1 MKTLIHAALLAS
13 LAAPLAWSAGT
24 VKVYTPDSEKP
35 KTLTNAEHLLDLV
48 GQPRLANSWWP
59 GAVIG
64 ERQATVKAEQE
75 HRALLARLTSL
86 AEQEDGDDAAAI
98 NSVRQQLQVLKVT
111 GRQKVNLDPDEVR
124 VTEKGNPTLEGEY
137 TLWLPVKPTTVTVM
151 GLISSPGKKPFTPG
165 RDVASYLDEQS
176 LLSGADNS
184 YAWIIYPDGHTQ
196 KAPVA
201 YWNKRHIEP
210 MPGSIIFVG
219 FADHFWTKAYDGLNA
234 DILHSLTQR
243 IPEE

>member
-1 MKTLIHAALLAS
+1 MKTLLRIALIAS
-13 LAAPLAWSAGT
+13 LTSPLAWSAGT
-24 VKVYTPDSEKP
+24 VKVYMPGEAKP

-59 GAVIG
+59 GAVIS
-64 ERQATVKAEQE
+64 ERQATVAAEQQQ
-75 HRALLARLTSL
+75 RALLARLTGL

-98 NSVRQQLQVLKVT
+98 NSVRQQLQGLKVT
-111 GRQKVNLDPDEVR
+111 GRQKVNLDPDKVR
-124 VTEKGNPTLEGEY
+124 IAENGNPTLEGEY
-137 TLWLPVKPTTVTVM
+137 SLWLPTQPTTVTVM
-151 GLISSPGKKPFTPG
+151 GLISSPGDKPFTPG

-184 YAWIIYPDGHTQ
+184 YAWVLYPDGRTQ

-201 YWNKRHIEP
+201 YWNKRHVEP
-210 MPGSIIFVG
+210 MPGSVIFVG

-234 DILHSLTQR
+234 DILHTLMQR
-243 IPEE
+243 IPD

>member
-1 MKTLIHAALLAS
+1 MKTLIHAALITT

-35 KTLTNAEHLLDLV
+35 KTLTDAGHLLDLV

-59 GAVIG
+59 GAVIS
-64 ERQATVKAEQE
+64 ERQSTVAAEQK
-75 HRALLARLTSL
+75 HSALLARLTGL

-98 NSVRQQLQVLKVT
+98 SSVRQQLQAVKVT
-111 GRQKVNLDPDEVR
+111 GRQTVNLDPDVVR
-124 VTEKGNPTLEGEY
+124 VAEKGNPALEGDY
-137 TLWLPVKPTTVTVM
+137 TLWLPVQPSTVTVM
-151 GLISSPGKKPFTPG
+151 GLISRPGKQPFTPG

-184 YAWIIYPDGHTQ
+184 YAWIVYPDGHTQ

-243 IPEE
+243 IPD

>member
-1 MKTLIHAALLAS
+1 MKILIRVALIAS
-13 LAAPLAWSAGT
+13 FATPLAWSAGT
-24 VKVYTPDSEKP
+24 VKVYTQDSAQP
-35 KTLTNAEHLLDLV
+35 KTLTNAGHLIDLV

-59 GAVIG
+59 GALIA
-64 ERQATVKAEQE
+64 ERQKTAEAEQQQKT
-75 HRALLARLTSL
+75 LLARLTGL

-98 NSVRQQLQVLKVT
+98 NSVRQQLQALKIA
-111 GRQKVNLDPDEVR
+111 GRLLVNLDPDDVR
-124 VTEKGNPTLEGEY
+124 VSENGNPVLQGDY
-137 TLWLPVKPTTVTVM
+137 TLWLPAKPSTITVF

-184 YAWIIYPDGHTQ
+184 YAWVVYPDGHTQ

-234 DILHSLTQR
+234 DILHSLIQR
-243 IPEE
+243 IPE

>member
-1 MKTLIHAALLAS
+1 MKTLIRVALIAS
-13 LAAPLAWSAGT
+13 FATPLAWSAGT
-24 VKVYTPDSEKP
+24 VKVYTPENAQP
-35 KTLTNAEHLLDLV
+35 KTLTNAGHLIDLV

-64 ERQATVKAEQE
+64 ERQATVEAEQK
-75 HRALLARLTSL
+75 HKALLARLTGL

-98 NSVRQQLQVLKVT
+98 NSLRQQLLALKVT

-124 VTEKGNPTLEGEY
+124 VTEKGNPALEGDY
-137 TLWLPVKPTTVTVM
+137 TLWLPAQPTTITVM

-184 YAWIIYPDGHTQ
+184 YAWVIYPDGNTQ

-234 DILHSLTQR
+234 DILHSLIQR
-243 IPEE
+243 IPE

>member
-1 MKTLIHAALLAS
+1 MKTLIRVALIAS
-13 LAAPLAWSAGT
+13 FATPLAWSAGT
-24 VKVYTPDSEKP
+24 VKVYTPESTQP
-35 KTLTNAEHLLDLV
+35 KMLTNAGHLIDLV

-59 GAVIG
+59 GAVIA
-64 ERQATVKAEQE
+64 ERQKTAEAEQQ
-75 HRALLARLTSL
+75 HKALLARLTGL

-98 NSVRQQLQVLKVT
+98 NSVRQQLQALKIT
-111 GRQKVNLDPDEVR
+111 GRLQVNLDPDDVR
-124 VTEKGNPTLEGEY
+124 VSENGNPALEGDY
-137 TLWLPVKPTTVTVM
+137 TLWLPAQPATITVF
-151 GLISSPGKKPFTPG
+151 GLISSPGNKPFTPG

-184 YAWIIYPDGHTQ
+184 YAWVVYPDGHTQ

-210 MPGSIIFVG
+210 APGSVIFVG

-234 DILHSLTQR
+234 DILHSLIQR
-243 IPEE
+243 IPE